1 MSRLLA
7 FILISAVAQAQ
18 TVTLGWP
25 QWRGRQ
31 RDGTVTTP
39 MPAKWPDKLTKA
51 WEITVGEG
59 HSSPVVWGARVVVI
73 HSREGDKEIT
83 RAVNLQTGKEIWRNE
98 LAAPYTPN
106 PAARAHGPGPKS
118 TPTISGNRVF
128 TFGIT
133 GVLSALDLNSGKVLW
148 RTPAPPSPAEYGT
161 AMSPLVVDAGA
172 GGVVIAHMGGK
183 NKGAL
188 TAFDVATGKP
198 RWEWT
203 GDGPAYSSPV
213 VAVVGSTRHVIT
225 HTQKFLVSVNAADG
239 KLLWQLPFTTAYD
252 QTSVTP
258 IVRGDL
264 VVYSGLGNGVTAVR
278 ITKKGTQWAATPV
291 WKNDEFSMFMSSP
304 VISGTTLYGLANR
317 NRGQFFAMDLA
328 TGKTLWVT
336 QGRDGDNA
344 SIMTGS
350 GLLFLSTTGGEFIVA
365 RANPAKF
372 EEVRRYTV
380 AESAMWAHPA
390 IAPRVILVKDVNKLI
405 CWSM

>member
-7 FILISAVAQAQ
+7 FVVVILIGAVAQAQ
-18 TVTLGWP
+18 TVNPGWT

-31 RDGTVTTP
+31 RDGSVTTP
-39 MPAKWPDKLTKA
+39 MPAQWPDKLTKA

-59 HSSPVVWGARVVVI
+59 HSSPVVSGDRVVI
-73 HSREGDKEIT
+73 HSREGDKEIA
-83 RAVNLQTGKEIWRNE
+83 RAVNLKTGKEIWRNE

-106 PAARAHGPGPKS
+106 PAARSHGPGPKS

-128 TFGIT
+128 TYGIT

-161 AMSPLVVDAGA
+161 AMSPLVDS
-172 GGVVIAHMGGK
+172 GVVIAHMGGK

-198 RWEWT
+198 RWEWN
-203 GDGPAYSSPV
+203 GDGPSYSSPV
-213 VAVVGSTRHVIT
+213 VAVVGGTRHVIT

-258 IVRGDL
+258 IVKGDL
-264 VVYSGLGNGVTAVR
+264 LIYSGLGNGVTAVR
-278 ITKKGTQWAATPV
+278 ITKKGTQWAAAPV
-291 WKNDEFSMFMSSP
+291 WKNEEFSMFMSSP

-344 SIMTGS
+344 SVMTGS
-350 GLLFLSTTGGEFIVA
+350 DLLLLSTTGGEFIVA

-390 IAPRVILVKDVNKLI
+390 IAPRVLLVKDVSKLI

>member
-7 FILISAVAQAQ
+7 FVLVILIGAVAQAQ
-18 TVTLGWP
+18 TITLGWP

-39 MPAKWPDKLTKA
+39 MPAKWPEKLTKA

-59 HSSPVVWGARVVVI
+59 HSAPVVTGGRVVI

-83 RAVNLQTGKEIWRNE
+83 RLIYLRDGREMWRNE

-128 TFGIT
+128 TYGIT
-133 GVLSALDLNSGKVLW
+133 GVLSALDLDNGKVLW
-148 RTPAPPSPAEYGT
+148 RTPAPPAPPEYGT
-161 AMSPLVVDAGA
+161 AMSPLVD

-183 NKGAL
+183 NNGAL
-188 TAFDVATGKP
+188 TAFDVATGTP
-198 RWEWT
+198 RWQWN
-203 GDGPAYSSPV
+203 GDGPSYSSPV
-213 VAVVGSTRHVIT
+213 VAVVGGTRHVIT
-225 HTQKFLVSVNAADG
+225 QTQKFVVSVNAADG

-264 VVYSGLGNGVTAVR
+264 VIYSGLGNGVTAVR
-278 ITKKGTQWAATPV
+278 IVRKGTQWAATPV
-291 WKNDEFSMFMSSP
+291 WKNEEFSMFMSSP

-350 GLLFLSTTGGEFIVA
+350 GLLLLSTTGGEFIVA
-365 RANPAKF
+365 RANPSKF
-372 EEVRRYTV
+372 EEIRRYTV
-380 AESAMWAHPA
+380 ADSAMWAHPA
-390 IAPRVILVKDVNKLI
+390 LAPRVLLVKDVNKLI
-405 CWSM
+405 CWSI